1 MVATAALDAGDFL
14 TAREVMTPL
23 VAMGERP
30 TARMCV
36 IMAELEEREHD
47 AQGLAREW
55 LARASR
61 APRDPVW
68 IADGHW
74 SKQWAPV
81 SPVTGKLDAY
91 RWMQP
96 KEELAGPVEAPPP
109 SLSGSGGDRGHA
121 GARRACP
128 AATGPRPRAAAGP
141 GPARNERSG
150 GAARGHSERADHGP
164 AALFQRAGAGDF
176 PAGDAAGRSGHERG

>member
-1 MVATAALDAGDFL
+1 
-14 TAREVMTPL
+14 MTPL

-36 IMAELEEREHD
+36 IMAELEEREHN

-96 KEELAGPVEAPPP
+96 KEEIAGADRGAAA
-109 SLSGSGGDRGHA
+109 SLSGAAGDRGRA
-121 GARRACP
+121 GARGARP
-128 AATGPRPRAAAGP
+128 AATEPRARADAGPRSARDQGEEP
-141 GPARNERSG
+141 PA
-150 GAARGHSERADHGP
+150 P
-164 AALFQRAGAGDF
+164 AASEPAKAPPRPSSGPEPVIF
-176 PAGDAAGRSGHERG
+176 PLRVAAGRSRRRRGKYRNAALSDRRLALDKP